1 MIEDLLEQISNNSSV
16 DSCGIFDLNGLLI
29 VSNGNKDHLDKISN
43 SMHRILD
50 ENSKQ
55 FLSLDIEPIN
65 CITLIGEKGMTLFW
79 PLKESAALA
88 LKVDS
93 DANLGMIRKQINE
106 LIPRIESLI

>member
-16 DSCGIFDLNGLLI
+16 ESCGIFDLNGLLI
-29 VSNGNKDHLDKISN
+29 VSSGNKDHLDKISN

-55 FLSLDIEPIN
+55 FHSLDVEPIN
-65 CITLIGEKGMTLFW
+65 CITLIGEKGITLFW
-79 PLKESAALA
+79 PLKESSALV
-88 LKVDS
+88 LKIDGEG
-93 DANLGMIRKQINE
+93 NLGMIRKQISE